1 MPLQDLRE
9 QSNDT
14 VLLEVCKELLS
25 EGRLDCFEYICPY
38 VMQYDPDFVQQYL
51 RRYIVSDFTSEELS
65 QVGEISID
73 YITKT
78 AQRFYNGLSA

>member
-1 MPLQDLRE
+1 MR
-9 QSNDT
+9 
-14 VLLEVCKELLS
+14 
-25 EGRLDCFEYICPY
+25 
-38 VMQYDPDFVQQYL
+38 YDSDFIQPYL